1 MTTLQ
6 FQPLQSQPTP
16 EFWASL
22 TSLKLDKLGLDD
34 SVLPIYAVVDEGRQI
49 LAHVT
54 SKEPQSPASDVHQH
68 LVHGGVI
75 LSAAAFEKPK
85 APNAHQHSVIIEG
98 EFKNFNTVEE
108 FRSPQPKKALFDS
121 VVARMVESFATDRPV
136 LNRFVMFA
144 FADLKKYVYHYRFAF
159 PALVSKP
166 AWQVDGSFEYAA
178 RTDVDEVR
186 KLLTH
191 NTDCSDAYLVKGPP
205 GQRRLAPITRAKSF
219 FDGVPDAERMLVFHD
234 PSALP
239 DNPGWLLRNV
249 LYYLQVHQGILKVTV
264 LCLRQ
269 GDASRTAALF
279 TTKPTAPHAMLQAV
293 GWERDHNGAL
303 NSKRADL
310 GSSLNPT
317 RLAEQAVDL
326 NLKLM
331 RWRIMPELDLDKVSS
346 TRCLL
351 LGAGTLGC
359 YVARALMGWGI
370 RTITFVDSAR
380 VSFSNPV
387 RQPLFRF
394 EDCLDGGKPKAAC
407 AAERLKEIF
416 PSVNA
421 AAHAFMIPMPGHPVG
436 PLESAPGAKQ
446 SVELLESLISNHDVI
461 FLLMDSR
468 ESRWL
473 PTLIAASQG
482 KLVINAALG
491 FDSYLVMRH
500 GVGAYESHPNRLGC
514 YFCNDIVAPA
524 DVRLACDTTSD
535 KQSLTDRTLDQMCTV
550 TRPGIAPIAAA
561 SAVEMLAAVVQHPLG
576 RGAPAERP
584 SPTISESQPGSPL
597 GPVPHQLRGTLSQ
610 WNTSI
615 VEGYAFERCTAC
627 SAKVVQAYRDGGVG
641 FLYQV
646 FNEQGHLEKVTGLD
660 KLYEE
665 AEAALNS
672 VDWEEASDSS
682 LQ

>member
-22 TSLKLDKLGLDD
+22 TALKLDKLGLDD
-34 SVLPIYAVVDEGRQI
+34 SVLPIHAIVDEGRQI
-49 LAHVT
+49 STPGSH
-54 SKEPQSPASDVHQH
+54 HQTKNAQDH
-68 LVHGGVI
+68 SLQHYVHGGVL
-75 LSAAAFEKPK
+75 LSATAFEELNVTT
-85 APNAHQHSVIIEG
+85 ANQHSMVFKG
-98 EFKNFNTVEE
+98 EFKNFNTLEE
-108 FRSPQPKKALFDS
+108 FRSPQAKKALFDS
-121 VVARMVESFATDRPV
+121 MVARMIESFTTDQPI
-136 LNRFVMFA
+136 LNSFLMFA
-144 FADLKKYVYHYRFAF
+144 FADLKKYSYHYRFAF

-166 AWQVDGSFEYAA
+166 AWLVEGGFRQAE
-178 RTDVDEVR
+178 RMDVDEVR
-186 KLLTH
+186 ALVAH
-191 NTDCSDAYLVKGPP
+191 DSDFSVKNLDAFIVKGTP
-205 GQRRLAPITRAKSF
+205 GQRQLAPITQAKAF
-219 FDGVPDAERMLVFHD
+219 FDGIPDKERMVVFHD

-239 DNPGWLLRNV
+239 NNPGWPLRNA
-249 LYYLQVHQGILKVTV
+249 LYFLQVHQGISAVNV

-269 GDASRTAALF
+269 GEASLVGSVSTADSGD
-279 TTKPTAPHAMLQAV
+279 PHAKPQAV

-303 NSKRADL
+303 ASKRADL
-310 GSSLNPT
+310 GASLDPA

-331 RWRIMPELDLDKVSS
+331 RWRIMPELDLDKVAS

-407 AAERLKEIF
+407 AAGRLREIF
-416 PSVNA
+416 PSMNA
-421 AAHAFMIPMPGHPVG
+421 IGHSFTIPMPGHPVG
-436 PLESAPGAKQ
+436 DRETAHDAKD
-446 SVELLESLISNHDVI
+446 SVELLERLISEHDVV

-500 GVGAYESHPNRLGC
+500 GVGAFESHSKRLGC
-514 YFCNDIVAPA
+514 YFCNDIVAPV
-524 DVRLACDTTSD
+524 D
-535 KQSLTDRTLDQMCTV
+535 SLTDRTLDQMCTV

-561 SAVEMLAAVVQHPLG
+561 SAVELLAAVIQHPLG

-584 SPTISESQPGSPL
+584 GNVISETQPGSPL
-597 GPVPHQLRGTLSQ
+597 GPVPHQLRGALRQ

-627 SAKVVQAYRDGGVG
+627 S
-641 FLYQV
+641 
-646 FNEQGHLEKVTGLD
+646 EKV
-660 KLYEE
+660 
-665 AEAALNS
+665 
-672 VDWEEASDSS
+672 SS
-682 LQ
+682 SETMC